1 MDQSELQTPATPTD
15 PVAEPAP
22 KPVSP
27 AAMHRL
33 KAWSQRKPA
42 IALMGEFSAGKST
55 LLNFLLRRQ
64 VLPTQVTA
72 TQLPPVWLSYGTADP
87 YIMYNDGTRAP
98 VDLTRL
104 DDIPVT
110 GTRFLRIFMEA
121 DILEAMDL
129 IDTPGI
135 SDPNIPPEV
144 WRRAAGYVNGV
155 IWCTHATQ
163 AWRESER
170 AAWVS
175 LPERLRNHSLLLV
188 TRADKLGEKDRQ
200 KVLRRVN
207 REAGSLFAKSILF
220 SALDAIRARD
230 SADADDLWTKS
241 GGEKFV
247 DALFETTHD
256 IINHK
261 KQQLTKYKTNQ
272 NTAGIQIAANPR
284 ARRTKPGLLHA
295 PKTLPAPSV
304 AVRKPPVSKIAE
316 QKPARDTRPMQV
328 TGSNRK
334 IWQSLIAKDQ
344 PETVDELVATIERF
358 LIAVDNKSE
367 TKQQVLQA

>member
-1 MDQSELQTPATPTD
+1 MMDQSELHSPTAPD
-15 PVAEPAP
+15 VAEPAP
-22 KPVSP
+22 KLVSP
-27 AAMHRL
+27 AAMQRL
-33 KAWSQRKPA
+33 RSWSQRKPA

-55 LLNFLLRRQ
+55 LLNFLLRRE

-98 VDLTRL
+98 VDLNRL

-144 WRRAAGYVNGV
+144 WRHAAGYANGV

-175 LPERLRNHSLLLV
+175 LPERLRNTSLLLV

-230 SADADDLWTKS
+230 TAGSDDLWAKS

-247 DALFETTHD
+247 DALFEATHD
-256 IINHK
+256 IIKNK
-261 KQQLTKYKTNQ
+261 KQKLKKYKPNQ
-272 NTAGIQIAANPR
+272 NTPGIQIAA
-284 ARRTKPGLLHA
+284 
-295 PKTLPAPSV
+295 
-304 AVRKPPVSKIAE
+304 
-316 QKPARDTRPMQV
+316 Q
-328 TGSNRK
+328 
-334 IWQSLIAKDQ
+334 
-344 PETVDELVATIERF
+344 
-358 LIAVDNKSE
+358 
-367 TKQQVLQA
+367 